1 MPGPASGLGENPP
14 GNLIVG
20 FKGRYVDN
28 ALLQSLGATVRASSA
43 NLGIASVHAPD
54 PATFTQLALLKPSVA
69 WVEANDVT
77 RADSSNWDSSNWDSA
92 SMESSNL
99 DSSNW
104 DGSYW
109 DGSNWDGSN
118 WDASGFDGSNWDGS
132 NWDGSNWDG
141 SNWDGSNWDEVGW
154 QGSNWDGSN
163 WDGSNWDGS
172 NWDGSNWDGS
182 NWDGSGW
189 NRTGHDR
196 AAITAIG
203 RAQGP
208 LGTDPLVKWQWGLA
222 AANVPHAAAAA
233 PSGKVI
239 CFVDSG
245 VDYTHPDLASKMW
258 AGPNGTRGYD
268 FVNGD
273 ADPMDDAGH
282 GTHVAGIAAA
292 ALGNGQGIAGLAQ
305 ARIMAM
311 KVLDRNGTGT
321 EFNLALGID
330 ECAKR
335 GAHVISMSLGTPEK
349 SKAVHRAV
357 VDAFAKGIV
366 MVASVGNTGTAC
378 DCVRWPAAYPQVIAV
393 GAVMPN
399 AGRAPYSSVSNG
411 VDFVAPGYAI
421 LSTLPGNA
429 YGAASGTSQAVPYVS
444 AAAALLL
451 QAGATGAGAGQAL
464 KATAVDLGPS
474 GYDPAFGYGSV
485 NVGEALRYATGG

>member
-1 MPGPASGLGENPP
+1 MPGPASSLGESPP

-20 FKGRYVDN
+20 FKGRYVD
-28 ALLQSLGATVRASSA
+28 APLLQSLGATVRGADA
-43 NLGIASVHAPD
+43 NLGIASVYAAD
-54 PATFTQLALLKPSVA
+54 AATFTQLALLKPTVA
-69 WVEANDVT
+69 WVERNDVT
-77 RADSSNWDSSNWDSA
+77 RAESANWDSSNWDSTE
-92 SMESSNL
+92 MEA
-99 DSSNW
+99 SNW
-104 DGSYW
+104 DASNW
-109 DGSNWDGSN
+109 DSSRWDAANWDGSN
-118 WDASGFDGSNWDGS
+118 WDASNWDGS

-141 SNWDGSNWDEVGW
+141 SNWDGSNWDQSGW
-154 QGSNWDGSN
+154 DSSQWDAANWDASNWDSSQ
-163 WDGSNWDGS
+163 WDSSQWDA
-172 NWDGSNWDGS
+172 S

-189 NRTGHDR
+189 NATGYDR

-203 RAQGP
+203 RTQGP
-208 LGTDPLVKWQWGLA
+208 DGTDPLVKWQWGLA
-222 AANVPHAAAAA
+222 AANVTRSASAA
-233 PSGKVI
+233 PSSKVI
-239 CFVDSG
+239 CVVDSG
-245 VDYTHPDLASKMW
+245 VDYRHPDLAPRMW
-258 AGPNGTRGYD
+258 VGPNGTHGYD

-292 ALGNGQGIAGLAQ
+292 ALGNGLGAAGLSA

-321 EFNLALGID
+321 EFNLAVGID
-330 ECAKR
+330 RCAQS

-357 VDAFAKGIV
+357 VDAFARGIV
-366 MVASVGNTGTAC
+366 MVASVGNMGTAC

-399 AGRAPYSSVSNG
+399 GGRAPFSSVSNG

-429 YGAASGTSQAVPYVS
+429 YGAASGTSQAAPYVS

-451 QAGATGAGAGQAL
+451 QAGANGAQAGTAL
-464 KATAVDLGPS
+464 KATAIDLGPA
-474 GYDPAFGYGSV
+474 GYDGAFGHGSV
-485 NVGEALRYATGG
+485 NVGGALRYVTG